1 MLSMADEH
9 LNSAL
14 STQHSALHL
23 VHGDDAKAAREIVA
37 RLRAAHAESDPSG
50 LNTTIL
56 EDDTATVSAV
66 ITACDAL
73 PFFSGGRFVL
83 VRGLLGRYVQPAEG
97 QRGRRKAAD
106 FDVLLPLAAFLL
118 TMPATTTLVFWE
130 SGTLNLSILPTPV
143 REMLLSG
150 TVHTTSL
157 PAPNERDAWL
167 RWIRDRAI
175 SEGVKIERPAA
186 EALLNA
192 LGSAATGP
200 TGALRLESEVAKL
213 ATYALDDGG
222 AITAAHVATLVP
234 DATDEQTFAWLDAV
248 IGGNAREAVTR
259 TEQLLAAGEEP
270 MRLLALLTS
279 QAGYL
284 TRAKQLG
291 NVPQNDAATLLGV
304 APNRAY
310 HLLRAARGVD
320 ATRIATAIHDLAATD
335 EAVKMGV
342 ATSDADA
349 LLWVV
354 LQVAHLGPP
363 GPAWDHRTDLP

>member
-1 MLSMADEH
+1 MEETHPTLVLSPQ
-9 LNSAL
+9 SF
-14 STQHSALHL
+14 SLHL

-56 EDDTATVSAV
+56 EGDTATVSAV
-66 ITACDAL
+66 MTACDAL
-73 PFFSGGRFVL
+73 PFFGSGRFVL
-83 VRGLLGRYVQPAEG
+83 VRGLIGRYLQPAEG

-106 FDVLLPLAAFLL
+106 FDALLPLAAFLR

-130 SGTLNLSILPTPV
+130 SGTLNLSALPTPV
-143 REMLLSG
+143 RETLLSG
-150 TVHTTSL
+150 TVHTASL

-167 RWIRDRAI
+167 RWIRDRAVQ
-175 SEGVKIERPAA
+175 EGAKIERPAA

-192 LGSAATGP
+192 LGSAAIGP

-222 AITAAHVATLVP
+222 TITAAHVAALVP
-234 DATDEQTFAWLDAV
+234 DAADEQTFAWLDAV

-259 TEQLLAAGEEP
+259 TAQLLAAGEEP
-270 MRLLALLTS
+270 MRLMALLAS

-284 TRAKQLG
+284 TRAKRLG
-291 NVPQNDAATLLGV
+291 NVPQNDAASLLGV

-320 ATRIATAIHDLAATD
+320 AGRMAAAVHDLAATD
-335 EAVKMGV
+335 EAVKTGV

-349 LLWVV
+349 LVWAV

-363 GPAWDHRTDLP
+363 GPPWDHRTDLP

>member
-1 MLSMADEH
+1 MQSPSS
-9 LNSAL
+9 NS
-14 STQHSALHL
+14 TLHL

-37 RLRAAHAESDPSG
+37 QLQARHAENDPSG
-50 LNTTIL
+50 LNVTIL
-56 EDDTATVSAV
+56 DSDRVTVAEI

-73 PFFSGGRFVL
+73 PFFGERRFVL
-83 VRGLLGRYVQPAEG
+83 VRGLLGRFLQGPEG

-106 FDVLLPLAAFLL
+106 FDALLPLATFLPQ
-118 TMPATTTLVFWE
+118 MPVTTTLVFWD
-130 SGTLNLSILPTPV
+130 SGTLNLSTLPAAV
-143 REMLLSG
+143 RDALLTG
-150 TVHTTSL
+150 TVHTANL

-167 RWIRDRAI
+167 RWIRDRAVAD
-175 SEGVKIERPAA
+175 GVKIDRAAA

-192 LGSAATGP
+192 LGTVGAGP

-213 ATYALDDGG
+213 AAYALDDGG
-222 AITAAHVATLVP
+222 MITAAHVAMLVP
-234 DATDEQTFAWLDAV
+234 DATNEQTFAWLDAV

-270 MRLLALLTS
+270 MRLMALLAS

-284 TRAKQLG
+284 TRAKRLG
-291 NVPQNDAATLLGV
+291 NVPQNDAASLLGV
-304 APNRAY
+304 APNRAF

-320 ATRIATAIHDLAATD
+320 AGRMGAAVHDLVAAD

-349 LLWVV
+349 LLWAV
-354 LQVAHLGPP
+354 LQVARVGTP
-363 GPAWDHRTDLP
+363 GPAWEHRTDLP

>member
-1 MLSMADEH
+1 METRSPSVL
-9 LNSAL
+9 
-14 STQHSALHL
+14 L

-37 RLRAAHAESDPSG
+37 RLRADHSANDPSG

-56 EDDTATVSAV
+56 EGDAATVSAV
-66 ITACDAL
+66 MTACDAL
-73 PFFSGGRFVL
+73 PFFGSGRFVL
-83 VRGLLGRYVQPAEG
+83 VRGLIGRYLQPAEG

-106 FDVLLPLAAFLL
+106 FDALLPLAAFLP

-130 SGTLNLSILPTPV
+130 SGTLNLSALPTPV
-143 REMLLSG
+143 REAILSG
-150 TVHTTSL
+150 TVHTASL

-167 RWIRDRAI
+167 RWIRDRAVLA
-175 SEGVKIERPAA
+175 GAKIERPAA
-186 EALLNA
+186 DALLNA
-192 LGSAATGP
+192 LGPAATGP

-222 AITAAHVATLVP
+222 TITAAHVAALVP
-234 DATDEQTFAWLDAV
+234 DAANEQTFAWLDAV
-248 IGGNAREAVTR
+248 IGGNTREAVTR
-259 TEQLLAAGEEP
+259 TAQLLAAGEEP
-270 MRLLALLTS
+270 MRLLALLAS

-284 TRAKQLG
+284 TRAKRLG
-291 NVPQNDAATLLGV
+291 NVPQNDAANLLGV

-320 ATRIATAIHDLAATD
+320 AERIEAAVHDLAATD

-349 LLWVV
+349 LLWAV

>member
-1 MLSMADEH
+1 M
-9 LNSAL
+9 
-14 STQHSALHL
+14 STTSNDSLLIAHHSLLYL

-37 RLRAAHAESDPSG
+37 RLQAAHAESDPSG

-56 EDDTATVSAV
+56 EDDAATVSAV

-73 PFFSGGRFVL
+73 PFFGSGRFVL
-83 VRGLLGRYVQPAEG
+83 VRGLLGRYVQPADG

-106 FDVLLPLAAFLL
+106 FDALLPLATFLP

-130 SGTLNLSILPTPV
+130 SGTLNLSVLPVPV
-143 REMLLSG
+143 REALLSG
-150 TVHTTSL
+150 TVHTASL

-167 RWIRDRAI
+167 RWIRDRAVA
-175 SEGVKIERPAA
+175 EGVKIERPAA

-200 TGALRLESEVAKL
+200 TGALRLESEIAKL

-234 DATDEQTFAWLDAV
+234 DAADEQTFAWLDAV

-259 TEQLLAAGEEP
+259 TEHLLAAGEEP
-270 MRLLALLTS
+270 MRLLALLAS

-284 TRAKQLG
+284 TRAKRLG
-291 NVPQNDAATLLGV
+291 NVPQNDAAMLLGV

-320 ATRIATAIHDLAATD
+320 AARMATAVDDLAATD

-349 LLWVV
+349 LLWAV

>member
-1 MLSMADEH
+1 MRTTSEDA
-9 LNSAL
+9 SF
-14 STQHSALHL
+14 HL
-23 VHGDDAKAAREIVA
+23 VHGDDATAARAMVA
-37 RLRAAHAESDPSG
+37 QLRAAHAESDPSG

-56 EDDTATVSAV
+56 EGDAATVSAV

-73 PFFSGGRFVL
+73 PFFGNGRFVL
-83 VRGLLGRYVQPAEG
+83 ARGLLGRFLQPAEG

-106 FDVLLPLAAFLL
+106 FDTLLPLATFLP

-130 SGTLNLSILPTPV
+130 AGTVNLSPLPAPV
-143 REMLLSG
+143 REALLAG
-150 TVHTTSL
+150 TVHTASL

-167 RWIRDRAI
+167 RWIRDRAVG
-175 SEGVKIERPAA
+175 EGVKIERAAA

-192 LGSAATGP
+192 LGPSAAGP
-200 TGALRLESEVAKL
+200 AGALRLESEIAKL

-222 AITAAHVATLVP
+222 TITTAHVAALVP
-234 DATDEQTFAWLDAV
+234 DAADEQTFAWLDVV

-259 TEQLLAAGEEP
+259 TAHLLAAGEEP
-270 MRLLALLTS
+270 MRLLALLAS

-284 TRAKQLG
+284 TRAKRLG
-291 NVPQNDAATLLGV
+291 NLSQNDAATLLGV

-320 ATRIATAIHDLAATD
+320 AARMEAAVHDLAATD

-349 LLWVV
+349 LFWAV

-363 GPAWDHRTDLP
+363 GPAWEHRTDLP

>member
-1 MLSMADEH
+1 VLSMADEH

-157 PAPNERDAWL
+157 PAPNEREAWL